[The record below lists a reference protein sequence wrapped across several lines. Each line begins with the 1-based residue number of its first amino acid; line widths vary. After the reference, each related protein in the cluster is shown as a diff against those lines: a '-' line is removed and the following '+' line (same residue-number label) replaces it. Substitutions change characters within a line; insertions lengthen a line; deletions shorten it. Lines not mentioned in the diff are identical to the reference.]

1 MLEHLV
7 DEQNLAST
15 TAELTGKV
23 GKAPPLEVEI
33 VHIDIE
39 TTRVVGSKVLL
50 GILQEKSGFANT
62 TGAFDAYEPM
72 APVYLIHQRAPNGSV
87 GMLYKICVSA
97 EECIHQQMVFESS
110 LNFCKV
116 TTYFLLLQTA
126 LYNFSFFVF

>member
-1 MLEHLV
+1 MDFL
-7 DEQNLAST
+7 
-15 TAELTGKV
+15 
-23 GKAPPLEVEI
+23 
-33 VHIDIE
+33 
-39 TTRVVGSKVLL
+39 
-50 GILQEKSGFANT
+50 ANT